1 MQPSAAL
8 ELFFDVKNFRKG
20 KIHVHKLCHLPII
33 TLPSANLHFFPRF
46 VFLAASILDLLPLFP
61 GALHGCFGAIAIMLT
76 RARRQTSISRTIL
89 NPPVPT
95 HSLASLRR
103 RPLTQL
109 QRTVGAPACRAIHIP
124 NGSSGPAASGRTAS
138 LPIRSLST
146 AADSAPISQTYDLPI
161 FDILSRPAQSAVP
174 LSRLQWQPPSALVH
188 PNPDIIPPW
197 DRHAANVEELVQNMH
212 ACLSIGKLDRAEEI
226 LRRMADMS
234 KATTAAIVEAN
245 TLYIRCLVDSL
256 TMAHQHVSLRRVQ
269 AWFELGMK
277 QLGLLPNPD
286 TFALLCKAAF
296 TVSNVPA
303 RDRTLRRYLYMS
315 ESMGMLEQT
324 LSSGELSSEHWNVLC
339 RLRKDIFDDVPQ
351 EDQPAAEA
359 PNNAVAESGP
369 TINPTLQQG
378 MGLTSLM
385 EGLKSLHARDEAPT
399 SAGWEAKRE
408 WQLQLEDELVAAE
421 VARWEAEHAELLKM
435 GVDPI
440 LSGSLEATL
449 WGWLTALEASME
461 KYLKEIGQDG
471 KEKNWIASY
480 GPVLEQLTPRRL
492 AATTIMGTL
501 RMFMVRLSKDSAYEL
516 PIVKVLNHIGGNL
529 EMEVFADK
537 YSDVKAE
544 RLRKFKTAHRHK
556 VLRRAVKFRKADKA
570 AKKDDVKASADTFRE
585 WPMKIKTK
593 IAAVLVSKL
602 IEVAKIGTPSGNQDS
617 PEDVDLR
624 PAFRHETK
632 WIRGKPRGVL
642 ELEPVLRE
650 RLLKKPISIYE
661 GGNQLPMV
669 CEPDPWQEYR
679 GAYLRTPAQ
688 LMRTKDN
695 YGLQQAYL
703 KAAIAR
709 GDVEQIFRAL
719 NVLGKTPWKING
731 RLFDVMVK
739 VWNTGDA
746 LTNFPPVNMQVE
758 FPPEPP
764 KTADAL
770 TMRKWRLKTR
780 ELKNMLQGHQS
791 NRCYLNLQ
799 LEVARAF
806 KPYEFYVP
814 HNMDFRGRAY
824 PVAGIFNHMGADH
837 ARALCIFAEGKEL
850 GEVGLSWLKIHLTN
864 TFGNDKISLEERE
877 QFAMDQ
883 IDNIRD
889 SVEKPLDG
897 RRWWMSAE
905 DPWQCL
911 ATCMELVAALDSPD
925 PTKFISHLPIHQDGT
940 CNGLQHY
947 AALGGDTLG
956 AAQVNLVPSRRP
968 ADIYTQVAQLVAA
981 ELERDV
987 ALGIPEA
994 KLLQGKITRKIVKQ
1008 PVMTNVYGV
1017 THYGAKLQI
1026 QKRLDDIFPLSNTG
1040 VHNGDLAWYITNK
1053 IFKVFGDMFSGAT
1066 KIQDWLGECAGT
1078 ISTSLSPEQID
1089 DVRVFFRKSKAQA
1102 NAELK
1107 VSFQSSV
1114 IWTTPLNLPV
1124 VQPYRE
1130 VKSTPVHTALQT
1142 YVSLKA
1148 PTANYTVKKRK
1159 QKAAFPPNF
1168 IHSLDATHMMLSALK
1183 CSEQSLTFA
1192 AVHDSFWTHAAD
1204 VPALGVILRDAFVQ
1218 MHSED
1223 IIGRLSEELSVRYSK
1238 SMQIVTVPASS
1249 HLAKEIFKLRRTLRA
1264 KFRKTPGSEKLK
1276 SKISDS
1282 AIINQ
1287 DSYLIWELVMEHDR
1301 LQLLRSKDAEER
1313 QKGADTVTPGSLYA
1327 AALEHPERLLP
1338 TKKPCITDYEL
1349 ETEPDH
1355 TDESTIEGVA
1365 DIEATASKEDSKTKK
1380 STKKSTPSTVKFW
1393 VPVTFPPVP
1402 KRGAF
1407 DVSILRASEY
1417 FFS

>member
-1 MQPSAAL
+1 MQPSTAPSESRRKNSARGS
-8 ELFFDVKNFRKG
+8 KNFA
-20 KIHVHKLCHLPII
+20 IYLLLILSHPQPFLDLP
-33 TLPSANLHFFPRF
+33 FFERINILSP
-46 VFLAASILDLLPLFP
+46 SILRLLATPSSC
-61 GALHGCFGAIAIMLT
+61 ALHGSFSALAIMLT
-76 RARRQTSISRTIL
+76 RAKRRASISRTIL

-95 HSLASLRR
+95 HSLTSLRR
-103 RPLTQL
+103 RPLAQQPSRIVVPT
-109 QRTVGAPACRAIHIP
+109 CRAIHIP
-124 NGSSGPAASGRTAS
+124 NGATGPSTSAKTPS
-138 LPIRSLST
+138 LPSRSLST
-146 AADSAPISQTYDLPI
+146 ATDSAALSHNHDLPI
-161 FDILSRPAQSAVP
+161 FDILSRPSQPAVP
-174 LSRLQWQPPSALVH
+174 LSRLQWQPPSSLVH

-197 DRHAANVEELVQNMH
+197 DRQAANIEELVQNMH

-226 LRRMADMS
+226 LRRMADQS
-234 KATTAAIVEAN
+234 KTKTPAIVEAN
-245 TLYIRCLVDSL
+245 MLYIRCLVDSL
-256 TMAHQHVSLRRVQ
+256 SMGNQHVNLRRIQ
-269 AWFELGMK
+269 AWFELRMK
-277 QLGLLPNPD
+277 QLGLLPNPE

-296 TVSNVPA
+296 TVPNPPA
-303 RDRTLRRYLYMS
+303 RDRTLRRYLHMS
-315 ESMGMLEQT
+315 ERMGMLEQT
-324 LSSGELSSEHWNVLC
+324 LSSGELSSEQWNVLC
-339 RLRKDIFDDVPQ
+339 RLRRDIFDDVPQ
-351 EDQPAAEA
+351 EEQPTAEA
-359 PNNAVAESGP
+359 PNKTVTDSDTAIRP
-369 TINPTLQQG
+369 TFQRG
-378 MGLTSLM
+378 MGLASLM
-385 EGLKSLHARDEAPT
+385 EGLKSLHSRDETPA
-399 SAGWEAKRE
+399 SASWDTRRE

-449 WGWLTALEASME
+449 WGWMTALETSLE
-461 KYLKEIGQDG
+461 KYLKEIGQEG
-471 KEKNWIASY
+471 KEKNWLASY

-492 AATTIMGTL
+492 AAMTIMGTL
-501 RMFMVRLSKDSAYEL
+501 RMFMVRLPKDSTYEL
-516 PIVKVLNHIGGNL
+516 PLVKVLTYIGGNL

-537 YSDVKAE
+537 YSDVKAD

-556 VLRRAVKFRKADKA
+556 VLRRAVKFRKVGNPAQ
-570 AKKDDVKASADTFRE
+570 KDDMPAQETFRE
-585 WPMKIKTK
+585 WPIKVKTR
-593 IAAVLVSKL
+593 IAAVLMAKL
-602 IEVAKIGTPSGNQDS
+602 IEVAKIGTPQENQDS
-617 PEDVDLR
+617 TEVVDLR
-624 PAFRHETK
+624 PAFRHVTK
-632 WIRGKPRGVL
+632 WIKGRPRGVL
-642 ELEPVLRE
+642 ELDAALRE

-719 NVLGKTPWKING
+719 NVLGKTPWKINEP
-731 RLFDVMVK
+731 LFDVMVK
-739 VWNTGDA
+739 VWNTGEA
-746 LTNFPPVNMQVE
+746 LTSFPPLHMEVE

-764 KTADAL
+764 KTADPLA
-770 TMRKWRLKTR
+770 MRKWRLKTR
-780 ELKNMLQGHQS
+780 ELKNMLSGHQS

-837 ARALCIFAEGKEL
+837 ARALCIFAKGKEL
-850 GEVGLSWLKIHLTN
+850 GQVGLSWLKIHLAN

-877 QFAMDQ
+877 QFAMEHM
-883 IDNIRD
+883 DNIRD

-925 PTKFISHLPIHQDGT
+925 PTKYVSHLPVHQDGT

-981 ELERDV
+981 EVENDV

-994 KLLQGKITRKIVKQ
+994 KLLQGKISRKIVKQ

-1017 THYGAKLQI
+1017 THYGAKLQV
-1026 QKRLDDIFPLSNTG
+1026 QKRLDDLFPLSSTG

-1066 KIQDWLGECAGT
+1066 KIQDWLGACAGV

-1089 DVRVFFRKSKAQA
+1089 DVRSFFRKSKAKS
-1102 NAELK
+1102 NADLL

-1130 VKSTPVHTALQT
+1130 LKSTPVHTALQT
-1142 YVSLKA
+1142 YVNLKA
-1148 PTANYTVKKRK
+1148 PSANYSVKKRK

-1168 IHSLDATHMMLSALK
+1168 IHSLDATHMMLSALR
-1183 CSEQSLTFA
+1183 CSEKDLTFA

-1223 IIGRLSEELSVRYSK
+1223 IIGRLAEELSVRYSK
-1238 SMQIVTVPASS
+1238 SMQIVTVPASCAV
-1249 HLAKEIFKLRRTLRA
+1249 AKQIFALRTGWRA
-1264 KFRKTPGSEKLK
+1264 RFRKTAAAEKFK
-1276 SKISDS
+1276 SKKISDS
-1282 AIINQ
+1282 TIINQ
-1287 DSYLIWELVMEHDR
+1287 DKYLIWELVEEHDR
-1301 LQLLRSKDAEER
+1301 LKLLGSKDAEER
-1313 QKGADTVTPGSLYA
+1313 RKGMDTVTPGSLYA
-1327 AALEHPERLLP
+1327 AALEHPEQLLP
-1338 TKKPCITDYEL
+1338 TKRRIVEPELADDNEL
-1349 ETEPDH
+1349 E
-1355 TDESTIEGVA
+1355 IEGAEDA
-1365 DIEATASKEDSKTKK
+1365 DASIDGGAKKK
-1380 STKKSTPSTVKFW
+1380 SPHKKSVPSTVKIW
-1393 VPVTFPPVP
+1393 SPVTFPPVP

-1407 DVSILRASEY
+1407 DVSILKASEY

>member
-1 MQPSAAL
+1 LS
-8 ELFFDVKNFRKG
+8 
-20 KIHVHKLCHLPII
+20 
-33 TLPSANLHFFPRF
+33 
-46 VFLAASILDLLPLFP
+46 
-61 GALHGCFGAIAIMLT
+61 
-76 RARRQTSISRTIL
+76 
-89 NPPVPT
+89 
-95 HSLASLRR
+95 HS
-103 RPLTQL
+103 
-109 QRTVGAPACRAIHIP
+109 H
-124 NGSSGPAASGRTAS
+124 
-138 LPIRSLST
+138 
-146 AADSAPISQTYDLPI
+146 DLPI
-161 FDILSRPAQSAVP
+161 FDILSRSTQPVAP
-174 LSRLQWQPPSALVH
+174 LSRLRWQPPSALVH

-197 DRHAANVEELVQNMH
+197 DRQAANIEELVQNMH

-226 LRRMADMS
+226 LRRMADTS
-234 KATTAAIVEAN
+234 KTKTPAVDEAN
-245 TLYIRCLVDSL
+245 TVYIRCLVDSL
-256 TMAHQHVSLRRVQ
+256 SLSNQHVTLRRIQ
-269 AWFELGMK
+269 AWFELRMK
-277 QLGLLPNPD
+277 QLGLAPSPE

-296 TVSNVPA
+296 TVSNEPA
-303 RDRTLRRYLYMS
+303 RDRTLRRYLHMS
-315 ESMGMLEQT
+315 ERMGMLEQT
-324 LSSGELSSEHWNVLC
+324 LSSGELSSEQWNVLC
-339 RLRKDIFDDVPQ
+339 RLRRDIFDDVPH
-351 EDQPAAEA
+351 EEQPAADT
-359 PNNAVAESGP
+359 PNIAITKSETA
-369 TINPTLQQG
+369 IRPTLQRG
-378 MGLTSLM
+378 MGLASLM
-385 EGLKSLHARDEAPT
+385 EGLKSLHTRDETHT
-399 SAGWEAKRE
+399 SASWDTRRE
-408 WQLQLEDELVAAE
+408 WQMQLEDELVAAE

-461 KYLKEIGQDG
+461 KYLKEISKDG

-492 AATTIMGTL
+492 AALTIMGTL
-501 RMFMVRLSKDSAYEL
+501 RMFMVRLPKDSAYEL
-516 PIVKVLNHIGGNL
+516 PLVRVLTYIGGNL

-556 VLRRAVKFRKADKA
+556 VLRRAVKFRKTGEATKI
-570 AKKDDVKASADTFRE
+570 DDVAADTFRE
-585 WPMKIKTK
+585 WPIKVKTK
-593 IAAVLVSKL
+593 IAAVLMAKL
-602 IEVAKIGTPSGNQDS
+602 IEVAKIGTPQENQDS
-617 PEDVDLR
+617 PGEIDLR
-624 PAFRHETK
+624 PAFRHVTK
-632 WIRGKPRGVL
+632 WIKGRPRGVL
-642 ELEPVLRE
+642 ELDGLLRD

-688 LMRTKDN
+688 IMRTKDN

-719 NVLGKTPWKING
+719 NVLGKTPWKINEP
-731 RLFDVMVK
+731 LFDVMVK
-739 VWNTGDA
+739 VWNTGEA
-746 LTNFPPVNMQVE
+746 LTNFPPLSMDVDY
-758 FPPEPP
+758 PPEPP
-764 KTADAL
+764 KDADNL
-770 TMRKWRLKTR
+770 TMRKWRLKVR
-780 ELKNMLQGHQS
+780 ELKNMLSGHQS

-806 KPYEFYVP
+806 KPYQFYVP

-850 GEVGLSWLKIHLTN
+850 GEVGLSWLKIHLAN

-877 QFAMDQ
+877 QFAMEQ

-911 ATCMELVAALDSPD
+911 ATCMELVAALDSPN
-925 PTKFISHLPIHQDGT
+925 PSRFVSHLPVHQDGT

-956 AAQVNLVPSRRP
+956 AAQVNLVPSTRP

-981 ELERDV
+981 EVEDDI

-994 KLLQGKITRKIVKQ
+994 KILQGKITRKVVKQ

-1017 THYGAKLQI
+1017 THYGAKLQV
-1026 QKRLDDIFPLSNTG
+1026 QKRMDDLFPMSSTG
-1040 VHNGDLAWYITNK
+1040 VHNGDLAWYVTNK

-1066 KIQDWLGECAGT
+1066 KIQDWLGACAGV

-1089 DVRVFFRKSKAQA
+1089 EVRSFFRKSKAKS
-1102 NAELK
+1102 NADLL

-1142 YVSLKA
+1142 YVNLKA
-1148 PTANYTVKKRK
+1148 PSANYSVKKRK

-1168 IHSLDATHMMLSALK
+1168 IHSLDATHMMLSALR
-1183 CSEQSLTFA
+1183 CSEKNLAFA

-1204 VPALGVILRDAFVQ
+1204 IPALSAILRDAFVQ

-1223 IIGRLSEELSVRYSK
+1223 IIGRLAEELAVRYSK
-1238 SMQIVTVPASS
+1238 SMQVITIPASCA
-1249 HLAKEIFKLRRTLRA
+1249 LAKKIIKLRNGWRRE
-1264 KFRKTPGSEKLK
+1264 FRKTHAAEKFKLK
-1276 SKISDS
+1276 KISDS
-1282 AIINQ
+1282 PVINQ
-1287 DSYLIWELVMEHDR
+1287 DKYLIWELLEEHNR
-1301 LQLLRSKDAEER
+1301 LKLISSKDAEER
-1313 QKGADTVTPGSLYA
+1313 QKGLDTVTPGSLYA
-1327 AALEHPERLLP
+1327 AAALEKPELLLP
-1338 TKKPCITDYEL
+1338 TKKIIAEPEL
-1349 ETEPDH
+1349 D
-1355 TDESTIEGVA
+1355 DEDDLE
-1365 DIEATASKEDSKTKK
+1365 IEAEGADATDGAAKKKPPHKK
-1380 STKKSTPSTVKFW
+1380 SKAIPSTVKIW

-1407 DVSILRASEY
+1407 DVSILKASEY